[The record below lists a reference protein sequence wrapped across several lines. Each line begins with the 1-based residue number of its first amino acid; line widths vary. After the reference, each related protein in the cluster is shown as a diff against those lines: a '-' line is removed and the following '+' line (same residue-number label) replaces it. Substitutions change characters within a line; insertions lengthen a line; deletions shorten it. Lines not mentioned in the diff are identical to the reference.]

1 MTIECLR
8 SVHSIAYIFH
18 ELRNYMNFRSNI
30 LYYNINKMQD
40 ASFIHD
46 RTFKKRII
54 IYNDTNSKSE

>member
-1 MTIECLR
+1 
-8 SVHSIAYIFH
+8 
-18 ELRNYMNFRSNI
+18 MNFRSNI
-30 LYYNINKMQD
+30 LYYNTDKMQD